1 MLEKNCKLCGNSF
14 LINKDE
20 NLSLNRKIRDDFR
33 KFELMEGFDEEI
45 FCYSCITEISEIDSF
60 GKNEAEINTKQGIMR
75 IFIKKKKDQTILEI
89 KNKKFR
95 YSLISDKFNSKNEAE
110 LQFFEYILK
119 LKNNRFKIIR
129 NIEALDENYRRVFSR
144 IKYGMLFLD

>member
-1 MLEKNCKLCGNSF
+1 MTF
-14 LINKDE
+14 
-20 NLSLNRKIRDDFR
+20 
-33 KFELMEGFDEEI
+33 
-45 FCYSCITEISEIDSF
+45 Y
-60 GKNEAEINTKQGIMR
+60 INTKQGIMR